1 MKLLTKISLN
11 FLSISLFIFLV
22 GLIAFYFL
30 LRQQVTQN
38 INVELQKRQTNILNE
53 LNSAHSAT
61 TTPTDF
67 EKKVEIT
74 PIPAKQNPVEGYSD
88 TLIVNEK
95 EGTYTAYRQ
104 LQFVSEINGQK
115 FLIKIFK
122 SHAETDNL
130 IVRIILSMTLLV
142 VALILGL
149 LILNR
154 HISQKTL
161 KSFYDTINKIKKY
174 DLNTHE
180 DFQLKETDVKEFDDL
195 NKVLIAMTERIKN
208 DYYNLKEYTENASHE
223 LQTPIAVIIS
233 KMELLLQSDCMQEK
247 ELKTISDAYEAST
260 KLSRLTNTLLLLS
273 KIGNRQFPEVKK
285 VDLTQIIDTQLSF
298 LEDVIESKKISVN
311 SPNKPYFV
319 EMNPYLADILISN
332 LLKNAIR
339 HNHNNGTISITANEK
354 QFTIANSGERIQGTS
369 DDIFKRFYKSSTSD
383 SSVGLGLAIVQKI
396 CEVSGFKAVYSYANN
411 LHNFSII
418 FHPGTNNLET

>member
-53 LNSAHSAT
+53 LNSAHSAA

-74 PIPAKQNPVEGYSD
+74 PIPPKQTPVEGYSD

-285 VDLTQIIDTQLSF
+285 VDLTQIINTQLSF

>member
-11 FLSISLFIFLV
+11 FLSISLFIFLT
-22 GLIAFYFL
+22 GLVVFYFV
-30 LRQQVTQN
+30 LRQQVNQN
-38 INVELQKRQTNILNE
+38 INVELQKRQTSIQNE
-53 LNSAHSAT
+53 LKSAHGAT
-61 TTPTDF
+61 TAPTDF

-74 PIPAKQNPVEGYSD
+74 PIPANQNPVAGYSD
-88 TLIVNEK
+88 TLIVDNK
-95 EGTYTAYRQ
+95 TGAYTAYRQ
-104 LQFVSEINGQK
+104 LQFVSEIGGQK
-115 FLIKIFK
+115 FLVKIFK

-130 IVRIILSMTLLV
+130 IVRIILTMTLLV
-142 VALILGL
+142 VALIIGL
-149 LILNR
+149 LVLNR

-161 KSFYDTINKIKKY
+161 KSFYNTINKIKQY

-180 DFQLKETDVKEFDDL
+180 DFQLKESDIKEFNEL
-195 NKVLIAMTERIKN
+195 NKVLISMTERIKD

-233 KMELLLQSDCMQEK
+233 KMELLLQSECMQKK

-260 KLSRLTNTLLLLS
+260 RLSRLTNTLLLLS

-285 VDLTQIIDTQLSF
+285 IDLTQIIDTQLSF
-298 LEDVIESKKISVN
+298 LEDVIASKKISVK
-311 SPNKPYFV
+311 SPDKQYFV
-319 EMNPYLADILISN
+319 EMNPYLADILIAN

-339 HNHNNGTISITANEK
+339 HNFKNGSISITASEK
-354 QFTIANSGERIQGTS
+354 QLTIANSGEKIQGTT
-369 DDIFKRFYKSSTSD
+369 DDIFKRFYKSSSSD

-396 CEVSGFKAVYSYANN
+396 CEVSGFKALYSYENN

-418 FHPGTNNLET
+418 FHSGTNNLKV

>member
-53 LNSAHSAT
+53 LNSAHSAAA
-61 TTPTDF
+61 TPTDF

-180 DFQLKETDVKEFDDL
+180 DFQLKETDVKEFNDL

-339 HNHNNGTISITANEK
+339 HNHNNGTISITANKK

>member
-53 LNSAHSAT
+53 LNSAHSAAA
-61 TTPTDF
+61 TPTDF

-74 PIPAKQNPVEGYSD
+74 PIPGKQNPVEGYSD

-104 LQFVSEINGQK
+104 LQFVSKINGQK

-354 QFTIANSGERIQGTS
+354 QFIIANSGERIQGTT

>member
-95 EGTYTAYRQ
+95 KGTYTAYRQ

>member
-30 LRQQVTQN
+30 LRQQVNQN
-38 INVELQKRQTNILNE
+38 INVELQKRQTSILNE
-53 LNSAHSAT
+53 LKSAHSAA

-74 PIPAKQNPVEGYSD
+74 PIPANQTPFEGYSD
-88 TLIVNEK
+88 TLIVNNET
-95 EGTYTAYRQ
+95 GAYTAYRQ
-104 LQFVSEINGQK
+104 LQFVSEIGGQK
-115 FLIKIFK
+115 YLVRIFK

-130 IVRIILSMTLLV
+130 MVRIILSMTLLV
-142 VALILGL
+142 VALIVGL
-149 LILNR
+149 LVLNR

-180 DFQLKETDVKEFDDL
+180 DFQLKESDIKEFNEL
-195 NKVLIAMTERIKN
+195 NKVLTSMTERIKD

-247 ELKTISDAYEAST
+247 ELKTISDAYEASN

-285 VDLTQIIDTQLSF
+285 IDLTQIIDTQLSF
-298 LEDVIESKKISVN
+298 LEDVIESKKISVEC
-311 SPNKPYFV
+311 PDKAYFV

-339 HNHNNGTISITANEK
+339 HNHKNGSISISTTET
-354 QFTIANSGERIQGTS
+354 QLTIANSGEKIEGNA
-369 DDIFKRFYKSSTSD
+369 DDIFKRFYKSSSSD

-396 CEVSGFKAVYSYANN
+396 CEVSGFKALYSYENN

-418 FHPGTNNLET
+418 FNPETKNFEG

>member
-11 FLSISLFIFLV
+11 FLSISLFIFLT
-22 GLIAFYFL
+22 GLVVFYFV
-30 LRQQVTQN
+30 LRQQVNQN
-38 INVELQKRQTNILNE
+38 INVELQKRQTSIQNE
-53 LNSAHSAT
+53 LKSAHSAAT
-61 TTPTDF
+61 APTDF
-67 EKKVEIT
+67 DKKVEIT
-74 PIPAKQNPVEGYSD
+74 PIPANRIPTEGYSD
-88 TLIVNEK
+88 TLIVDNK
-95 EGTYTAYRQ
+95 TGTYTAYRQ

-115 FLIKIFK
+115 FLVKIFK

-130 IVRIILSMTLLV
+130 IVRIILLMTFLV

-149 LILNR
+149 LVLNR

-174 DLNTHE
+174 DLNAHE
-180 DFQLKETDVKEFDDL
+180 DFQLKETDVKEFNDL
-195 NKVLIAMTERIKN
+195 NKVLTSMTERIKD
-208 DYYNLKEYTENASHE
+208 DYLNLKEYTENASHE

-285 VDLTQIIDTQLSF
+285 INLTQIINTQLSF
-298 LEDVIESKKISVN
+298 LEDVIASKKISVETPDK
-311 SPNKPYFV
+311 SYFV

-339 HNHNNGTISITANEK
+339 HNHKNGTIAIITNEK
-354 QFTIANSGERIQGTS
+354 QLTIANSGEKIQGTA
-369 DDIFKRFYKSSTSD
+369 DDIFKRFYKSSSSD

-396 CEVSGFKAVYSYANN
+396 CEVSGFKALYSYENN
-411 LHNFSII
+411 RHNFSII
-418 FHPGTNNLET
+418 FTPDTNKFEA

>member
-74 PIPAKQNPVEGYSD
+74 PIPAKQTPVEGYSD

-95 EGTYTAYRQ
+95 KGTYTAYRQ

-285 VDLTQIIDTQLSF
+285 VDLTQIINTQLSF

-311 SPNKPYFV
+311 TPNKPYFV

>member
-61 TTPTDF
+61 PTPTDF

-74 PIPAKQNPVEGYSD
+74 PIPTNQYPVEGYSD

-95 EGTYTAYRQ
+95 KGTYTAYRQ

-285 VDLTQIIDTQLSF
+285 IDLTQIIDTQLSF

>member
-11 FLSISLFIFLV
+11 FLSISLFIFLT
-22 GLIAFYFL
+22 GLVVFYFV
-30 LRQQVTQN
+30 LRQQVNQN
-38 INVELQKRQTNILNE
+38 INVELQKRQTSIQNE
-53 LNSAHSAT
+53 LNSAHGT
-61 TTPTDF
+61 TTAPTDF
-67 EKKVEIT
+67 EKKVEVT
-74 PIPAKQNPVEGYSD
+74 PIPANQNPVEGYSD
-88 TLIVNEK
+88 TLIVDAK
-95 EGTYTAYRQ
+95 TRAYTAYRQ
-104 LQFVSEINGQK
+104 LQFVSEVGGQK
-115 FLIKIFK
+115 YLVRIYK

-130 IVRIILSMTLLV
+130 MVRIILSMTLLV
-142 VALILGL
+142 VALIIGL
-149 LILNR
+149 LVLNR

-180 DFQLKETDVKEFDDL
+180 DFQLKESDIKEFNEL
-195 NKVLIAMTERIKN
+195 NKVLISMTERIKN

-233 KMELLLQSDCMQEK
+233 KLELLLQSECMQEK

-260 KLSRLTNTLLLLS
+260 RLSRLTNTLLLLS

-298 LEDVIESKKISVN
+298 LEDVIASKKISVK
-311 SPNKPYFV
+311 SPDKQYFA
-319 EMNPYLADILISN
+319 ELNPYLADILIAN

-339 HNHNNGTISITANEK
+339 HNHKNGSILITTTEK
-354 QFTIANSGERIQGTS
+354 QLTIANSGERIQGSS
-369 DDIFKRFYKSSTSD
+369 DDIFKRFYKSSSSD

-396 CEVSGFKAVYSYANN
+396 CEVSGFKALYSYEKN
-411 LHNFSII
+411 LHHFSII
-418 FHPGTNNLET
+418 FTPETNNFEA

>member
-11 FLSISLFIFLV
+11 FLSISLFIFLT
-22 GLIAFYFL
+22 GLVVFYFV
-30 LRQQVTQN
+30 LRQQVNQN
-38 INVELQKRQTNILNE
+38 INVELQKRQTSIQNE
-53 LNSAHSAT
+53 LKSAHGAT
-61 TTPTDF
+61 TAPIDF
-67 EKKVEIT
+67 EKKVEVT
-74 PIPAKQNPVEGYSD
+74 PIPANQNPVEGYSD
-88 TLIVNEK
+88 TLIVDDET
-95 EGTYTAYRQ
+95 GAYTAYRQ
-104 LQFVSEINGQK
+104 LQFVSEIAGQK
-115 FLIKIFK
+115 YLVKIFK

-130 IVRIILSMTLLV
+130 MVRIILSMTLLV
-142 VALILGL
+142 VALIIGL

-180 DFQLKETDVKEFDDL
+180 DFQLKESDIKEFNEL
-195 NKVLIAMTERIKN
+195 NQVLISMTERIKD

-233 KMELLLQSDCMQEK
+233 KMELLLQSECMQEK

-260 KLSRLTNTLLLLS
+260 RLSRLTNTLLLLS
-273 KIGNRQFPEVKK
+273 KIGNRQFPEVRKI
-285 VDLTQIIDTQLSF
+285 DLTDIINTQLSF
-298 LEDVIESKKISVN
+298 LEDVIESKKILVET
-311 SPNKPYFV
+311 PDEQYFA

-339 HNHNNGTISITANEK
+339 HNHKNGSISIKITEN
-354 QFTIANSGERIQGTS
+354 QLTITNSGEKIQGTA
-369 DDIFKRFYKSSTSD
+369 DDIFKRFYKSSSSD

-396 CEVSGFKAVYSYANN
+396 CEVSGFKALYSYEDN

-418 FHPGTNNLET
+418 FAPESNNFEA

>member
-74 PIPAKQNPVEGYSD
+74 PIPANQNPVEGYSD

-339 HNHNNGTISITANEK
+339 HNHNDGTISITANEK
-354 QFTIANSGERIQGTS
+354 QFTIANSGKRIQGTS

>member
-74 PIPAKQNPVEGYSD
+74 PIPGNQTPVEGYSD
-88 TLIVNEK
+88 TLIINEK

-298 LEDVIESKKISVN
+298 LEDVIESKKISMN
-311 SPNKPYFV
+311 SPTKPYFV
-319 EMNPYLADILISN
+319 EMNPYLAEILISN

-418 FHPGTNNLET
+418 FHPGTNNLQT

>member
-61 TTPTDF
+61 PTPTDF

-74 PIPAKQNPVEGYSD
+74 PIPTNQYPVEGYSD

-180 DFQLKETDVKEFDDL
+180 DFQLKETDVKEFNDL

-418 FHPGTNNLET
+418 FHPGTNNLQT

>member
-53 LNSAHSAT
+53 LNSAHSAAA
-61 TTPTDF
+61 TPTDF

-74 PIPAKQNPVEGYSD
+74 PIPPKQNPVEGYSD

-180 DFQLKETDVKEFDDL
+180 DFQLKETDIKEFNDL

-285 VDLTQIIDTQLSF
+285 IDLTQIINTQLSF

-311 SPNKPYFV
+311 SPNKPYLV